1 MSPRIDRLGFRFL
14 IFVAVGLI
22 LAAMLAIALAI
33 WWLRSEAIRDAS
45 RNAGNLA
52 FVLAEQTNRS
62 AQSIELLLNDLRE
75 RINASSTSSPQELRQ
90 LLQGDDTHQMLTE
103 RRARLSHISFISIV
117 DKEGWIINSTNQW
130 PLRPTNV
137 ADRAHF
143 QYVKNHNEPGIYIS
157 DPIYDRLKGIQ
168 TLLFIKRINDANNE
182 FLGTVVVGVGL
193 SYFQHIYEALS
204 KLHDLS
210 FFLLRADGTVLVR
223 YPDATNLIGEKIPPF
238 SPWYELVNEGGGY
251 YRSPGY
257 FDGVA
262 RQIAARPLPDYPL
275 VVNVAVSEGAA
286 LAAWRI
292 QAMSIGGGS
301 LLIISCLIFLLQALN
316 KQFKRLAISESSLV
330 QKARELEQ
338 SNAKVEVALNNMSQG
353 LAMFDGEGRLVVCN
367 RRYTEVYDLPADLAR
382 PGTPQADIL
391 HNRIG
396 KGIYACGDPERY
408 FEERVTTAR
417 GGKRKDSI
425 LELSNGR
432 SLFVCHQ
439 PTDGGGWVSTHE
451 DITERQ
457 RAEAKI
463 NHMARHDALTDL
475 PNRLFLREQL
485 EQSLKRV
492 QRGERVAVLYL
503 DLDQFKAINDTL
515 GHSVGDVLL
524 QAVAVRLRACLRDT
538 DVVGR
543 LGGDEFAI
551 IQNSV
556 MDEKDITNLV
566 NRVFDAVRTQYDLDG
581 RQLNINTS
589 IGVSVAPT
597 DGCDPEQLLRNADL
611 AMYRA
616 KADGRGTCRFFEPEM
631 ERRVKARLKL
641 EFELRQAIMGE
652 EFELYYQPLLSLR
665 QNRVSGFEALL
676 RWHHPTRGLISPAEF
691 IPLAEETGLIA
702 VLGEWVLKTA
712 CAAAASWPDDV
723 KVAVNVSPV
732 QFKDRNLVQTV
743 VNALKATGL
752 PGRKLVL
759 EITEAVLLDDD
770 EAVLIALHRLREL
783 GIQIALD
790 DFGTGYSSLSYL
802 RRFPFDKIKIDRFFI
817 KDVVDNDSSRS
828 IIEAVVNIANS
839 ANITTVAEGVET
851 EQQLKVLRKLGCTEI
866 QGYLFSAPLTAPEI
880 LPLLQRALQRQAA
893 VA

>member
-1 MSPRIDRLGFRFL
+1 
-14 IFVAVGLI
+14 
-22 LAAMLAIALAI
+22 MLAIALAI
-33 WWLRSEAIRDAS
+33 WWLRSEAIRDAA

-62 AQSIELLLNDLRE
+62 VQSIELVLNDLRE
-75 RINASSTSSPQELRQ
+75 RINASSTSSPQDLRQ
-90 LLQGDDTHQMLTE
+90 LLQGDDTHQLLTE
-103 RRARLSHISFISIV
+103 RSARLSHISFISIV
-117 DKEGWIINSTNQW
+117 DKEGWIVNSTNQW
-130 PLRPTNV
+130 PVRPTNV

-143 QYVKNHNEPGIYIS
+143 QYVKNHNESGIYIS
-157 DPIYDRLKGIQ
+157 DPVHDRLKGIQ

-182 FLGTVVVGVGL
+182 FLGAVAVGVRL
-193 SYFQHIYEALS
+193 SYFQHTYEALS

-223 YPDATNLIGEKIPPF
+223 YPDAANLIGEKIPPF
-238 SPWYELVNEGGGY
+238 SPWYGLVNEGGGY

-275 VVNVAVSEGAA
+275 VVNVAVSESAA

-316 KQFKRLAISESSLV
+316 KQFKHLAVSESSLV

-367 RRYTEVYDLPADLAR
+367 KRYTEVYDLSADLAR

-417 GGKRKDSI
+417 GGKRKDCI

-432 SLFVCHQ
+432 TLFVCHQ

-492 QRGERVAVLYL
+492 QRGERVAVFYL

-665 QNRVSGFEALL
+665 QNRISGCEALL

-691 IPLAEETGLIA
+691 ISLAEETGLIA
-702 VLGEWVLKTA
+702 VLGEWVLKAA
-712 CAAAASWPDDV
+712 CAAATSWPDDV
-723 KVAVNVSPV
+723 KVAVNVSP
-732 QFKDRNLVQTV
+732 
-743 VNALKATGL
+743 
-752 PGRKLVL
+752 
-759 EITEAVLLDDD
+759 I
-770 EAVLIALHRLREL
+770 
-783 GIQIALD
+783 
-790 DFGTGYSSLSYL
+790 
-802 RRFPFDKIKIDRFFI
+802 
-817 KDVVDNDSSRS
+817 
-828 IIEAVVNIANS
+828 
-839 ANITTVAEGVET
+839 
-851 EQQLKVLRKLGCTEI
+851 
-866 QGYLFSAPLTAPEI
+866 
-880 LPLLQRALQRQAA
+880 
-893 VA
+893 

>member
-75 RINASSTSSPQELRQ
+75 RINASSTSSPQDLRQ

-880 LPLLQRALQRQAA
+880 LPLLQRALRRQAA

>member
-1 MSPRIDRLGFRFL
+1 
-14 IFVAVGLI
+14 
-22 LAAMLAIALAI
+22 MLAIALAI
-33 WWLRSEAIRDAS
+33 WWLRSEAIRDAA

-62 AQSIELLLNDLRE
+62 VQSIELVLNDLRE
-75 RINASSTSSPQELRQ
+75 RINASSTSSPQDLRQ
-90 LLQGDDTHQMLTE
+90 LLQGDDTHQLLTE
-103 RRARLSHISFISIV
+103 RSARLSHISFISIV
-117 DKEGWIINSTNQW
+117 DKEGWIVNSTNQW
-130 PLRPTNV
+130 PVRPTNV

-143 QYVKNHNEPGIYIS
+143 QYVKNHNESGIYIS
-157 DPIYDRLKGIQ
+157 DPVHDRLKGIQ

-182 FLGTVVVGVGL
+182 FLGAVAVGVRL
-193 SYFQHIYEALS
+193 SYFQHTYEALS

-223 YPDATNLIGEKIPPF
+223 YPDAANLIGEKIPPF
-238 SPWYELVNEGGGY
+238 SPWYGLVNEGGGY

-275 VVNVAVSEGAA
+275 VVNVAVSESAA

-316 KQFKRLAISESSLV
+316 KQFKHLAVSESSLV

-367 RRYTEVYDLPADLAR
+367 KRYTEVYDLSADLAR

-417 GGKRKDSI
+417 GGKRKDCI

-432 SLFVCHQ
+432 TLFVCHQ

-492 QRGERVAVLYL
+492 QRGERVAVFYL

-665 QNRVSGFEALL
+665 QNRISGCEALL

-691 IPLAEETGLIA
+691 ISLAEETGLIA
-702 VLGEWVLKTA
+702 VLGEWVLKAA
-712 CAAAASWPDDV
+712 CAAATSWPDDV
-723 KVAVNVSPV
+723 KVAVNVSPI
-732 QFKDRNLVQTV
+732 QFKDKNLVQMV

-770 EAVLIALHRLREL
+770 EAVLIALHQLREL

-817 KDVVDNDSSRS
+817 KDVLDNESSRS

-866 QGYLFSAPLTAPEI
+866 QGYLFSTPLTAPEI
-880 LPLLQRALQRQAA
+880 LPLLQRTLPERQAA